1 MAAADRA
8 PQRITRA
15 DIEAKVTQIE
25 QALQGDVDKAKTPVL
40 FTGVMMSVLVVLVA
54 YFFGKRAGTKRSA
67 VVEVRRY

>member
-15 DIEAKVTQIE
+15 DIEAKVSQIE

>member
-8 PQRITRA
+8 PDRITRA
-15 DIEAKVTQIE
+15 DIEAKVAQIE
-25 QALQGDVDKAKTPVL
+25 QVLQGDVDKAKTPVL

-54 YFFGKRAGTKRSA
+54 YFFGKRAGNKRSA